1 MLRNMLDSI
10 TGMEQSFQLQTF
22 SSLRAA
28 NQWLLLQDRI
38 TVTAFEVQGVATVGI
53 GKFLPRRVLIAYQT
67 EEEPN
72 DFFYGISSGLEYIYD
87 GDDLTHS
94 IETNWKHQNPKL
106 ELEQIQEVMVHGIR
120 TYHRKYYALY
130 RAPHA
135 SDGCRDT
142 VLRVRNVFSDEN
154 YFDNSSLRYYSQ
166 VLAAELLIAVVCT
179 LLWLLGIQGGCGIS
193 QTGMRIFGVLVYTVD
208 TLLGINWV
216 FLTRQRFRSR
226 KRR

>member
-72 DFFYGISSGLEYIYD
+72 DFYYGISSGLEYIYD

-94 IETNWKHQNPKL
+94 IETNWKHR
-106 ELEQIQEVMVHGIR
+106 IR
-120 TYHRKYYALY
+120 
-130 RAPHA
+130 
-135 SDGCRDT
+135 S
-142 VLRVRNVFSDEN
+142 
-154 YFDNSSLRYYSQ
+154 
-166 VLAAELLIAVVCT
+166 
-179 LLWLLGIQGGCGIS
+179 W
-193 QTGMRIFGVLVYTVD
+193 
-208 TLLGINWV
+208 NWS
-216 FLTRQRFRSR
+216 RFRRSWFTAFGR
-226 KRR
+226 ITGNTMLCTGHPMPRTAAGTPFCVSAMSSPTRITSTTVRFAITARYLPPNS